1 VIAERTD
8 HPRASRRRAGF
19 SLIELTI
26 AGGLLIVAMTVTA
39 QVVGWVARERLA
51 VERRERAL
59 LEAENLMERALALPW
74 DGLTTESAGRLAVS
88 ESTARFLR
96 RPTLDVTITPFDD
109 APARKRVS
117 ISLRWLDRAGQ
128 PEAPVRLVAWVH
140 RAGEA
145 NR

>member
-1 VIAERTD
+1 MIAEGTD
-8 HPRASRRRAGF
+8 HPQTSRRRSGF
-19 SLIELTI
+19 SLIELTV
-26 AGGLLIVAMTVTA
+26 AGGLLIVAMTVTV

-74 DGLTTESAGRLAVS
+74 DGLTAESAGRLMVS
-88 ESTARFLR
+88 ESTARLLR
-96 RPTLDVTITPFDD
+96 RPTLELAVTPYDD

-117 ISLRWLDRAGQ
+117 VSLRWLDRAGQ